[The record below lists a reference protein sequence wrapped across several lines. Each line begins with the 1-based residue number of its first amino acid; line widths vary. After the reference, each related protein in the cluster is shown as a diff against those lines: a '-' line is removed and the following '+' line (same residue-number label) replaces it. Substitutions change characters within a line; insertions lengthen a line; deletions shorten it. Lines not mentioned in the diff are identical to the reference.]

1 MKALDSRWTQNKPNP
16 EARKDFEIIV
26 RNSTLL
32 LTRLKEII
40 EERERELNSKAFT
53 EKDFEDPNWS
63 HKHSY
68 RIGRLGELKAFKDL
82 IPF

>member
-1 MKALDSRWTQNKPNP
+1 MKALDSRWTRNKPTP
-16 EARKDFEIIV
+16 ETRKDFESIV

-40 EERERELNSKAFT
+40 EEREREINEKAFT
-53 EKDFEDPNWS
+53 EKDFDTPNWALRQAS
-63 HKHSY
+63 
-68 RIGRLGELKAFKDL
+68 RTGRLGELKAFKDL